1 MTSSSLRIH
10 QMVESVDPDP
20 NRIPDDR
27 GLADSILRASV
38 ALQEAMDS
46 AILAGLIVEPDFT
59 QIDGRVT
66 KTGVKV
72 DSYVCKVKVFRK
84 LA

>member
-1 MTSSSLRIH
+1 MSSSLRLH
-10 QMVESVDPDP
+10 GMLAGENTDPDM
-20 NRIPDDR
+20 ISDDR
-27 GLADSILRASV
+27 SLADRIMRASIE
-38 ALQEAMDS
+38 LQEAMDA
-46 AILAGLIVEPDFT
+46 AILAGLIVEPGFT

>member
-1 MTSSSLRIH
+1 MLAGENI
-10 QMVESVDPDP
+10 DPDMVS
-20 NRIPDDR
+20 DDR
-27 GLADSILRASV
+27 GLADRIMRASIE
-38 ALQEAMDS
+38 LQEAMDA
-46 AILAGLIVEPDFT
+46 AILAGLIVEPGFT